1 MMVERAGRIDRQG
14 APRIHLASAA
24 GSLVSVCLVAPDC
37 SRDVTGQAAQILDIV
52 DGYLAE
58 LGSGR
63 EAVTMAQVW
72 LRDIEDHPGFNMAW
86 NDWIVRGA
94 EPALSVVEAPA
105 ARADALIE
113 IRVYAIR

>member
-1 MMVERAGRIDRQG
+1 MIVEQAGRIDRPG

-24 GSLVSVCLVAPDC
+24 GPLVSVCLVAPDC
-37 SRDVTGQAAQILDIV
+37 AQDITGQTTQILEIID
-52 DGYLAE
+52 DHLAT

-72 LRDIEDHPGFNMAW
+72 LRHMHDHPGFNRAW
-86 NDWIVRGA
+86 NQWIVPNA

-105 ARADALIE
+105 ARPEALVE
-113 IRVYAIR
+113 IRVYAVQ